1 MCLIALN
8 WWNNVFLAQ
17 GSRWRLVL
25 ISGIFVF
32 LRPRNGGRFCVGRR
46 MKFRSCN
53 TDPCPR
59 GRRDFREEQCAQFD
73 GKHFNINGLLPS
85 VRWVPKYSG
94 SECLWPLTSVS
105 HSHTHVW
112 LSIDVMVLYCTN
124 CMCYCPTAT
133 LYLNLAF
140 TGDCAFLLPP
150 SLCMF
155 YKRLEKWGHGAMSS

>member
-1 MCLIALN
+1 MCPIALN

-17 GSRWRLVL
+17 GSRWRL

-112 LSIDVMVLYCTN
+112 LSIDVMVFILYKLYVLLPYTN
-124 CMCYCPTAT
+124 PTPKLSLHRRLCISTPPVT
-133 LYLNLAF
+133 LYIL
-140 TGDCAFLLPP
+140 
-150 SLCMF
+150 
-155 YKRLEKWGHGAMSS
+155 